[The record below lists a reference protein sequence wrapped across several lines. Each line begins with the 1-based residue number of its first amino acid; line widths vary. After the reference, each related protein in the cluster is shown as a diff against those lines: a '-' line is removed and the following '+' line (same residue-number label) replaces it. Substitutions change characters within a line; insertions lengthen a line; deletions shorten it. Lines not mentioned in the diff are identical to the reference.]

1 MVYMVEIEF
10 ETFEIGDDAWIFLGH
25 HEGNMT
31 KGKVVAFLDLP
42 GWGFRNYVI
51 EIDTPIEPLLE
62 VRAPPL
68 AMRRVAR

>member
-1 MVYMVEIEF
+1 MID
-10 ETFEIGDDAWIFLGH
+10 TFEIGDDAWIWLSNHSG
-25 HEGNMT
+25 EMT

-51 EIDTPIEPLLE
+51 EIDTHIDPLLE

-68 AMRRVAR
+68 AMRKKPPKLR